1 VYYLD
6 ILLGNFKTLHNILII
21 KMSELL
27 KIDLK
32 FNLENYDF
40 DSGNNELN
48 EFLFK
53 ESKSFLKE
61 DYCQI
66 YILKEENN
74 SNIIGYISISCCHVE
89 FHKDFID
96 TDIKIRYIPSLLIG
110 KLAIDKKFRRQYYGT
125 DLLKYATHIGLEISQ
140 QVGCRLLIV
149 DVLTNTQ
156 SINFYKKFKF
166 DYVFESIGKSVEDIL
181 KKNQKCERD
190 TIKMYFDLS
199 SIKKTTNP

>member
-1 VYYLD
+1 
-6 ILLGNFKTLHNILII
+6 
-21 KMSELL
+21 MSELL

-66 YILKEENN
+66 YILKEEN
-74 SNIIGYISISCCHVE
+74 SLNIIGYISISCCHVE

-110 KLAIDKKFRRQYYGT
+110 KLAIDKKFRRQCYGT
-125 DLLKYATHIGLEISQ
+125 DLLKFAVHIGLKISQ

-156 SINFYKKFKF
+156 SISFYKKIKF
-166 DYVFESIGKSVEDIL
+166 DYVFESIGKSVEDTL
-181 KKNQKCERD
+181 NKNQKCERE
-190 TIKMYFDLS
+190 TIKIYFDLS
-199 SIKKTTNP
+199 SVKKTTNP